1 MLRKKSG
8 TLKVL
13 RIPAITGIIIILK
26 TLHKVLLINNRIS
39 CCRVMEE
46 GQGICRSLPRHLC
59 KLLGKLSS
67 LSNVIILLDLLPQVF
82 YRPTN
87 NMKTDNE
94 NRGKRKYTDV
104 K

>member
-1 MLRKKSG
+1 M
-8 TLKVL
+8 L

-26 TLHKVLLINNRIS
+26 TAPLHKVLLINNRIG
-39 CCRVMEE
+39 CCWVMEE

-67 LSNVIILLDLLPQVF
+67 LDNVIILLDLLPQVF

-87 NMKTDNE
+87 NMKTDNK